1 MVQKMIMKFAVEG
14 TGNTINYEQVFVD
27 SLFNIPVVDKHGKVL
42 GRAILTQNLENSDN
56 GNGLKEKIILL
67 DIIVYDPENRGK
79 GIGDQLMG
87 FLTTSGAF
95 QQIVT
100 GWNTEAGRE
109 LCLKWGFK
117 YRGFGKDK
125 YLIWE
130 NENGKDNERQEGRNG
145 IIQI

>member
-1 MVQKMIMKFAVEG
+1 MIMRFAVEG
-14 TGNTINYEQVFVD
+14 TGNVINYEQVFID
-27 SLFNIPVVDKHGKVL
+27 SLFNIPIMDSKGKVL
-42 GRAILTQNLENSDN
+42 GRAILTQNLENSSN

-87 FLTTSGAF
+87 FLTNGGAF
-95 QQIVT
+95 RQIVT
-100 GWNTEAGRE
+100 GWNTEEGRR

-117 YRGFGKDK
+117 YRGIGKDR

-130 NENGKDNERQEGRNG
+130 KQEEEKPL
-145 IIQI
+145 IEEV